1 MKKMH
6 IFEILRVLGV
16 LEVRQPTYLQG
27 SKASKVLKELFSEQ
41 KSEASRQKAQVRL
54 HKPEVGDREPEVGKQ
69 RSRDRRLFRNGPP
82 IQSFCL
88 LNPVS
93 CLLPSVS
100 CLLPFMVPTK
110 VRHTHMPS

>member
-41 KSEASRQKAQVRL
+41 QSLIGLFSEKL
-54 HKPEVGDREPEVGKQ
+54 LM
-69 RSRDRRLFRNGPP
+69 RRGRTL
-82 IQSFCL
+82 
-88 LNPVS
+88 
-93 CLLPSVS
+93 
-100 CLLPFMVPTK
+100 
-110 VRHTHMPS
+110 